1 MKNKKQIGLDVDFIG
16 GDMPLTDK
24 EEKQLS
30 DYFIKSKPLTEADR
44 KVISKYILQNKSN
57 NIKGILTKRKLLVQ
71 RNN

>member
-44 KVISKYILQNKSN
+44 KAISKYILQNKSN
-57 NIKGILTKRKLLVQ
+57 NIKGILTKKKVVSPKK
-71 RNN
+71 

>member
-1 MKNKKQIGLDVDFIG
+1 MNNKKQIGLDVDFIG

-57 NIKGILTKRKLLVQ
+57 NIKGILTKKKVVSPKK
-71 RNN
+71 